1 MKCCVT
7 IVTTCF
13 QFCLLFCPILWHNS
27 CSVQFIRGE
36 DQMSKLHRLGSDFL
50 PHLPNYHHQQIMQ
63 GAQNTKLS
71 KYQISST
78 KLSPVANTAGCTK
91 YQIITGEKLK
101 HLQMG
106 RIFSWGRFH
115 NMRHLFTINLE
126 YLADIEHSSPQLIHM
141 PLKVG
146 PSKALKIWA
155 PQTPKGAL
163 KTRPPKTVKPSRV
176 AEIEA
181 SRQLHALLETPSLG
195 HFSSP
200 HNI

>member
-1 MKCCVT
+1 MSILPFPGYSEFHTGRNPDEATHSNNSFGFSKCALHMKCCVT

-63 GAQNTKLS
+63 DAQNTKLS

-91 YQIITGEKLK
+91 YQIITGGKTEAFANGEK
-101 HLQMG
+101 
-106 RIFSWGRFH
+106 F
-115 NMRHLFTINLE
+115 
-126 YLADIEHSSPQLIHM
+126 QLGQI
-141 PLKVG
+141 
-146 PSKALKIWA
+146 S
-155 PQTPKGAL
+155 
-163 KTRPPKTVKPSRV
+163 
-176 AEIEA
+176 
-181 SRQLHALLETPSLG
+181 
-195 HFSSP
+195 
-200 HNI
+200 